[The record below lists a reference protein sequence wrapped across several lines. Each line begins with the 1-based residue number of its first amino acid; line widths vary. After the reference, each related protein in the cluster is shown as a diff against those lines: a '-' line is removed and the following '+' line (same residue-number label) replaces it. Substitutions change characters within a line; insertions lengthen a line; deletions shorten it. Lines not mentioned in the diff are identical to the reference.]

1 MPRQCSICTNDKKNE
16 WVARRHLE
24 GYSANAMEEMAR
36 AQGHPMKRETISKH
50 LKVCLGSDAK
60 PAEVKAVAEKVQ
72 KSIAPTPD
80 PEGGEDVAVLVQK
93 EVVRKL
99 KAGEGRVTVQHGL
112 QAQQLL
118 DRRAERAK
126 DRELAITLARLL
138 HSGAPPASA
147 ITARPVDVVEAEYEE
162 VTSGDQ
168 R

>member
-1 MPRQCSICTNDKKNE
+1 MPRKCSICSDTEKNQ

-24 GYSANAMEEMAR
+24 GYSAARMEDLRREMKK
-36 AQGHPMKRETISKH
+36 PIKRETISKH
-50 LKVCLGSDAK
+50 LKVCLGTDAK
-60 PAEVKAVAEKVQ
+60 PAEVKAVAEAVQ
-72 KSIAPTPD
+72 ASTPA
-80 PEGGEDVAVLVQK
+80 PEGSEDVAVLVQK

-138 HSGAPPASA
+138 HSGAPPDSA